1 MSVHSI
7 LRTCAT
13 DLLDTEPTVTV
24 EQVVNCAYR
33 RHGGEFTDAAEKL
46 ILASARAIVANLMR
60 DLSSDEGDAQLTL
73 PGLDLPSA
81 LAIPAPSG
89 TYYVR
94 TDKAT
99 WTELVL
105 GREVRA
111 ENVDRA
117 QAKLDAYD
125 ESLETLRP
133 VMEDD
138 PTLSVADALDRLANP
153 TTWSDLEATR

>member
-1 MSVHSI
+1 MSVHAI
-7 LRTCAT
+7 LRACAV

-33 RHGGEFTDAAEKL
+33 RHGDEFAAQADAL
-46 ILASARAIVANLMR
+46 VLSSARAIVANLMR
-60 DLSSDEGDAQLTL
+60 DLSDDDGNAQLTL

-81 LAIPAPSG
+81 LAIPAPNG

-99 WTELVL
+99 WVELVA

-111 ENVDRA
+111 VNVERA

-125 ESLETLRP
+125 ESIDVLRQF
-133 VMEDD
+133 MEHD
-138 PTLSVADALDRLANP
+138 PTLTVADALNRMARA
-153 TTWSDLEATR
+153 EAS